1 MRVYK
6 KTKVSI
12 WDIIRFFYSRISTR
26 YLNLSVSTKGVSL
39 KLQSYEDLI
48 KEKQEIFNDA
58 ALTMPRE
65 QAITYI
71 FENAQ
76 HCGFIV
82 FQSRHTPYFFQFGI
96 RRNGF
101 FLDYV
106 VTNNP
111 VNQKHLE
118 RTVTFLKAK
127 GFHEADVD
135 VWEYKGY
142 FFARNGKLKFMDA
155 CYKRDTALIVDSIIY
170 LTVEVYK
177 EDFCDS
183 TVICG

>member
-1 MRVYK
+1 MFCIIIDMRVYK

-96 RRNGF
+96 RRNG
-101 FLDYV
+101 
-106 VTNNP
+106 
-111 VNQKHLE
+111 
-118 RTVTFLKAK
+118 
-127 GFHEADVD
+127 
-135 VWEYKGY
+135 
-142 FFARNGKLKFMDA
+142 
-155 CYKRDTALIVDSIIY
+155 
-170 LTVEVYK
+170 
-177 EDFCDS
+177 
-183 TVICG
+183 